1 MDITAGGSSVG
12 ISRKQSRLGAQSHL
26 SVFWSPRQSLPQ
38 ITHADGIT
46 NPPHTVMD
54 ADSRKEAIL
63 AAVNDDSRSQA
74 ILVVT
79 TVFLALSLVS
89 VGLRCF
95 VRTRVVRAFGWDD
108 KLMLIAMV
116 SDARQPAKDDH

>member
-1 MDITAGGSSVG
+1 
-12 ISRKQSRLGAQSHL
+12 
-26 SVFWSPRQSLPQ
+26 
-38 ITHADGIT
+38 
-46 NPPHTVMD
+46 MD
-54 ADSRKEAIL
+54 ADDGRKEAIL

-79 TVFLALSLVS
+79 VVFLALSLVS

-108 KLMLIAMV
+108 NLMLIAMV
-116 SDARQPAKDDH
+116 SDARQPEKGDH